1 MKNAYITVVGS
12 MPVKFDLDQTKQ
24 LGPIIG
30 SGNSNKSVT
39 FNYATVNSEN
49 NVQDM
54 LNSPNF
60 RGTELVLPEK
70 LFKKYIFFDG
80 VVCAPDFPSLKSFD
94 VDIEKCSPQTLSLL
108 LAVYLQS
115 KVIFLLGYDISNPTE
130 LTRLKSIAIANPN
143 SKFIYICN
151 PPRTYQLDV
160 LANGF
165 CDTYVKLQEVIDN
178 VKKK

>member
-1 MKNAYITVVGS
+1 
-12 MPVKFDLDQTKQ
+12 
-24 LGPIIG
+24 
-30 SGNSNKSVT
+30 
-39 FNYATVNSEN
+39 
-49 NVQDM
+49 
-54 LNSPNF
+54 
-60 RGTELVLPEK
+60 
-70 LFKKYIFFDG
+70 
-80 VVCAPDFPSLKSFD
+80 

-151 PPRTYQLDV
+151 PPRTYQLDD